1 MPNTH
6 VSVTTNWFE
15 VTDSEAL
22 ENIVEAYKTGTQF
35 RVANHGEAVRLHHD
49 EDQGY
54 RITMYENV
62 NASLTYYS
70 VEADDEVV
78 LTTQIRGL
86 LDEDSVL
93 RVTTVRWSDGEVG
106 LEEFVG
112 TRSGSETMYLLDW
125 RDECADRL
133 KVNAEFIST

>member
-1 MPNTH
+1 MANTH

-15 VTDSEAL
+15 VTDPEAL
-22 ENIVEAYKTGTQF
+22 ENIVEAYKSGTQF
-35 RVANHGEAVRLHHD
+35 RVADHGEAVKLHHD

-70 VEADDEVV
+70 SEEDDEVT
-78 LTTQIRGL
+78 LTRQIREL

-93 RVTTVRWSDGEVG
+93 RVTTVRWSNGEVD
-106 LEEFVG
+106 LEEFVY
-112 TRSGSETMYLLDW
+112 TRDRSEEMYLLDW
-125 RDECADRL
+125 RDQCADRL
-133 KVNAEFIST
+133 KVDAEFIST

>member
-35 RVANHGEAVRLHHD
+35 RGANHGEAVRLHQD

-93 RVTTVRWSDGEVG
+93 RVTTVRWSDGEVD